1 MPTSIRMPATQ
12 VRIAAKTAISAID
25 KAIALNR
32 EKRINAQWSN
42 YLNSFNWWDRLLR
55 RTPKETSS
63 INERERLLQ
72 EDYDVQR
79 RSLGGYPSTRRLLDD
94 LEKFLDYT
102 IKRLKILNLLYIA
115 EIALEEGDEF
125 VLLSSEDCVMI
136 FGSGREK
143 RDE

>member
-79 RSLGGYPSTRRLLDD
+79 RSLGGYPSPSRLLDD